1 MRTAFAAIGIG
12 LGFKAVFGAFD
23 PPWLAKAIATMF
35 ILAGGWLAITAQRRA
50 CHTMEKL
57 DAHQFEAVST
67 PNFRVLA
74 YAVAAG
80 SVILT
85 AGVWILNNGNLAN

>member
-1 MRTAFAAIGIG
+1 MR
-12 LGFKAVFGAFD
+12 L
-23 PPWLAKAIATMF
+23 
-35 ILAGGWLAITAQRRA
+35 AQRRA
-50 CHTMEKL
+50 CHTMNKL

-85 AGVWILNNGNLAN
+85 AGLWILNNGNLAD